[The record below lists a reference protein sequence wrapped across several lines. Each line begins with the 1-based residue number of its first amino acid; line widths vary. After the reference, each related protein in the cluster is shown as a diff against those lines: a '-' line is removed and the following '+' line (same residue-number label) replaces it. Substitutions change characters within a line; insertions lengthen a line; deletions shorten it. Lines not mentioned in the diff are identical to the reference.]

1 MAPLVASLLS
11 SGLSLLGNA
20 VLEKGKDY
28 VEKKL
33 GIELPDENSSVSPE
47 KLAELRQLEFD
58 HEEALLAMAIRR
70 AEISLEEYKAGLA
83 SDSDARNM
91 QNNALKQ
98 DDLFSKRFIYYF
110 AIVWC
115 GFAALYITAITFI
128 EIPKESIRF
137 ADTILGF
144 LLGTVISQI
153 VAFFFGSSHRSAK
166 KDETIAALS
175 GGMK

>member
-58 HEEALLAMAIRR
+58 HEEALQQLAIRR
-70 AEISLEEYKAGLA
+70 AEISLETERVSQTAVNERWKADML
-83 SDSDARNM
+83 SDSW
-91 QNNALKQ
+91 L
-98 DDLFSKRFIYYF
+98 SKNIRPLVLIY
-110 AIVWC
+110 
-115 GFAALYITAITFI
+115 
-128 EIPKESIRF
+128 
-137 ADTILGF
+137 
-144 LLGTVISQI
+144 LLGTYSVLSLL
-153 VAFFFGSSHRSAK
+153 SAMGIFVTQSYVELLAQMLMLVMGAYFAGRTVEK
-166 KDETIAALS
+166 IID
-175 GGMK
+175 MKERGK